1 MKNYAKSLM
10 IAAALTGAAAPAIA
24 APAAN
29 NNVFASLSDT
39 DAARAG
45 TVTEGDSQLAGISE
59 NRTYVFAVIGVIL
72 ILAIVLIATNDTPTS
87 P

>member
-1 MKNYAKSLM
+1 MKSFAKPLM
-10 IAAALTGAAAPAIA
+10 IAAALFGAAAPAMA

-29 NNVFASLSDT
+29 NNVFASLSAD

-45 TVTEGDSQLAGISE
+45 TVTDHDSELAGFSE
-59 NRTYVFAVIGVIL
+59 NRRYVFVVIGAIL